1 MQTPVLHRYQNRP
14 MIVRYWQPLAE
25 IETMRR
31 QFDRVLND
39 LTSTDSAQPAHAAW
53 TPAIELKDADDAF
66 TLRVQLPGVVAEDL
80 DIQVSQNA
88 VAIAGEYRQ
97 EAEQSDSIVRS
108 EFRYGKFHRLVRLP
122 AVVQNDHVQAEYK
135 DGILNLTLPK
145 RVEARNQVV
154 KINLGKTDPAI
165 ANSESA
171 TAANP

>member
-1 MQTPVLHRYQNRP
+1 

-39 LTSTDSAQPAHAAW
+39 LTSTDSAQPAW
-53 TPAIELKDADDAF
+53 TPVIELKDAGEVF
-66 TLRVQLPGVVAEDL
+66 TLRVQLPGIAAEDL

-88 VAIAGEYRQ
+88 VAIAGENHHA
-97 EAEQSDSIVRS
+97 AEQSDNGTIRS

-122 AVVQNDHVQAEYK
+122 AVVQNDHVQADYK

-145 RVEARNQVV
+145 VVEARNQVV
-154 KINLGKTDPAI
+154 KINLGKSEPAI
-165 ANSESA
+165 ANDESD
-171 TAANP
+171 TAADQ